1 MILSDPP
8 GLLVGLCIGRHFLVW
23 LIVFHCVGQSKGPSH
38 QYKLPGTK
46 DLPSG
51 VKDLGLLIPSLILFF
66 LMLAEGIKREEV
78 ESKFQ
83 ELSY

>member
-38 QYKLPGTK
+38 LIQVAWHKR
-46 DLPSG
+46 PS
-51 VKDLGLLIPSLILFF
+51 KWSKRLGIANPF
-66 LMLAEGIKREEV
+66 LNIV
-78 ESKFQ
+78 
-83 ELSY
+83 LSYAC